1 MIKPANESAIRT
13 LKGLKL
19 IADKMKPTKLRG
31 SVKISKIKYSFKS
44 VKKIMSNEDTKIEKN
59 NAFRV
64 RSNFK

>member
-13 LKGLKL
+13 LKGLKFV
-19 IADKMKPTKLRG
+19 ADKMKPITLRG

>member
-1 MIKPANESAIRT
+1 MIKPANEFAIRT
-13 LKGLKL
+13 LKGLRFV
-19 IADKMKPTKLRG
+19 ADKMKPIKLRG

>member
-13 LKGLKL
+13 LKGLKF
-19 IADKMKPTKLRG
+19 IADKMKPIKLRG